1 MAINSTVSNPTE
13 AKLNDSRLPSL
24 PWWTWV
30 LPFFVANIGTWLS
43 IWFKTDPGVSLWYLP
58 TALGIIMVYWWGPR
72 ALIGLYLNAVV
83 CAPLW
88 DLPWKWA
95 FLYALPETLEVSLS
109 WFLFIRLIRG
119 KYWLPDLTSAVR
131 FLIYGSLLPAIV
143 ANIYLVTQ
151 LYLLGDIAQSA
162 MWENW
167 LVLFSADLATHFVLT
182 VPALVLFTKYMAAR
196 GWTVSNDAMIISPP
210 LLPENKRARVD
221 ILFIWA
227 VIISILILVLFVPLE
242 QAWIILGLLMIVLA
256 IRYGVV
262 AAVLGS
268 SWTGLLVFLLPP
280 ILTNRLGSSTATYS
294 NFFTINL
301 EILFLCAV
309 SLLTGRAISDLFNEI
324 SEHKQ
329 TEEALQ
335 ESEERYRT
343 LGEQASDGIFIS
355 DHQGNY
361 VDVNSAGSKMLGYS
375 RDEIL
380 KMSIRDLVVH
390 EDVNRVVPEINRL
403 QGEDSVISEW
413 RFRRKDGSIF
423 YGEVNATTLSDLR
436 LLGVLRDIT
445 ERKKAEE
452 ILHRQNEYL
461 ALLNDMTRAV
471 LLSENFDSTMNT
483 LAVDMAKLINADDC
497 YVTRWDEERQLTIP
511 TTTTAKL
518 ETPYS
523 TQITTGNEVTLTA
536 SVLRSGHAIAVD
548 DVFNSPYISVEVAK
562 RYPTRSVLGVPMIAG
577 EYKLGAAIIAFNTPH
592 HFTSEEIE
600 RAEHAGNQITLALRN
615 FQQSTE
621 IQHRLKESNALAEI
635 GRALSETERTG
646 TNKVLQL
653 IVDSARELISNAQES
668 VIHLLEHEEQAL
680 FAHAVSGYRDEE
692 RETKRVKMRLGEGV
706 AGQVIREGITINIG
720 DIQTDPRFLKSA
732 SKPNFRSLLVA
743 PVQSGGQQIGTISV
757 QSKLPHAFSTK
768 DSELL
773 NSWGVQAAIA
783 IENTH
788 LFEITQQRLKEV
800 DALYK
805 TSQGLAISLDA
816 DELIEDV
823 ITLLHQNFGYYHV
836 QIYFLDR
843 SSGDLILKRGSGEI
857 GVRLLDQGFHLTRGL
872 GIVGHVA
879 ETAVP
884 FVTNNVNDVIFF
896 ARNPLLPDTQSE
908 LAVPIKLDGKVVGVL
923 DIQHTPPYRLTQGD
937 LQLMTA
943 VADQLAVALQKAN
956 LYTDLQTALNQ
967 EQTIRSQLIQS
978 ERLALVG
985 RLLASVSHELNNPL
999 QAIQNALF
1007 LLKEENLSNQAS
1019 QDLDIILSEA
1029 ERMAA
1034 LIERLRGAYRP
1045 VRMRDFRPV
1054 ELNNLIEDVHALITT
1069 HMRQKEIAFEFFPDP
1084 ELPSF
1089 SGLSDQIRQVVLNLF
1104 LNAIEIMEPG
1114 GRLTVKTRGMTQ
1126 QNEIF
1131 LSVKDTGP
1139 GIDPEILPKIF
1150 DPFITSKHTG
1160 TGLGLT
1166 ITHDIIEQHHGR
1178 IQAENN
1184 ADDKGGAV
1192 FNVWLPIDGRD
1203 SE

>member
-1 MAINSTVSNPTE
+1 
-13 AKLNDSRLPSL
+13 
-24 PWWTWV
+24 
-30 LPFFVANIGTWLS
+30 
-43 IWFKTDPGVSLWYLP
+43 
-58 TALGIIMVYWWGPR
+58 MVYWWGPR
-72 ALIGLYLNAVV
+72 ALVGLYLNAVV

-95 FLYALPETLEVSLS
+95 FLYALPETLEVGLS
-109 WFLFIRLIRG
+109 WFLFLRIMRG
-119 KYWLPDLTSAVR
+119 KYWLPDLASAVQ
-131 FLIYGSLLPAIV
+131 FLIFGSLLPAIF
-143 ANIYLVTQ
+143 ANIYLITQ
-151 LYLLGDIAQSA
+151 LFVLGDIAQSA

-167 LVLFSADLATHFVLT
+167 LILFSADLATHLVLA
-182 VPALVLFTKYMAAR
+182 VPALMLYTKFMSVR
-196 GWTVSNDAMIISPP
+196 GWTLDISEETNSLR
-210 LLPENKRARVD
+210 LLPEDKRSRID
-221 ILFIWA
+221 ILFISA
-227 VIISILILVLFVPLE
+227 VVISILVLVLLVPLE
-242 QAWIILGLLMIVLA
+242 QAWIILGLLMIILA

-280 ILTNRLGSSTATYS
+280 ILTDSLGGPSATYS
-294 NFFTINL
+294 NFFVINL

-309 SLLTGRAISDLFNEI
+309 SLLTGRAISDLFSEI
-324 SEHKQ
+324 SERKQ

-355 DHQGNY
+355 DYQGHY

-380 KMSIRDLVVH
+380 EMSIGDLVVQEEAH
-390 EDVNRVVPEINRL
+390 RVMPEIDRL
-403 QGEDSVISEW
+403 RSEDSVISEW
-413 RFRRKDGSIF
+413 QFRRKDGSIF
-423 YGEVNATTLSDLR
+423 YGEVNATNLSDSR
-436 LLGVLRDIT
+436 LLGVVRDIT
-445 ERKKAEE
+445 ERKKADE
-452 ILHRQNEYL
+452 ILLRQNEYL

-471 LLSENFDSTMNT
+471 LLSEDFDSTMST

-497 YVTRWDEERQLTIP
+497 YITRWDEERQLTIP

-518 ETPYS
+518 ETSYS
-523 TQITTGNEVTLTA
+523 TQITTGNELTLTA
-536 SVLRSGHAIAVD
+536 SVLKSGHALAVE
-548 DVFNSPYISVEVAK
+548 DVFNSPHISGEVAK
-562 RYPTRSVLGVPMIAG
+562 RYPALSVLGVPMIARG
-577 EYKLGAAIIAFNTPH
+577 HKLGAAIIAFNTPH
-592 HFTSEEIE
+592 HFTAEEIE
-600 RAEHAGNQITLALRN
+600 RADQAGNQIALALWN

-621 IQHRLKESNALAEI
+621 IQNRLKESNALAEI
-635 GRALSETERTG
+635 GRVLSETERTG
-646 TNKVLQL
+646 TDKVLQL
-653 IVDSARELISNAQES
+653 IVDSARELISKAEES
-668 VIHLLEHEEQAL
+668 VIHLLEVEEQSL
-680 FAHAVSGYRDEE
+680 FARAVSGYSEQE
-692 RETKRVKMRLGEGV
+692 KEFKRVKMRLGEGV
-706 AGQVIREGITINIG
+706 AGQVIREGITMNIG
-720 DIQTDPRFLKSA
+720 DVKTDPRFLPSKSM
-732 SKPNFRSLLVA
+732 PNFRSLLVS

-757 QSKLPHAFSTK
+757 QSKMPNAFSTA
-768 DSELL
+768 DAELL
-773 NSWGVQAAIA
+773 NSLGVQAAIA

-805 TSQGLAISLDA
+805 TSQGLAVSLDP

-836 QIYFLDR
+836 QIYFLDQP
-843 SSGDLILKRGSGEI
+843 SGDLILKRGSGEI
-857 GVRLLDQGFHLTRGL
+857 GIQLLKSEFRLSIGL
-872 GIVGHVA
+872 GIAGHVA

-896 ARNPLLPDTQSE
+896 ARNPLLPNTQSE

-1019 QDLDIILSEA
+1019 QDLDIILSET

-1034 LIERLRGAYRP
+1034 LIERLRSAYRP
-1045 VRMRDFRPV
+1045 VRIQDFRPIG
-1054 ELNNLIEDVHALITT
+1054 LNSLIEDVYALIST

-1084 ELPSF
+1084 NLPSV

-1104 LNAIEIMEPG
+1104 LNAIEIMKPG
-1114 GRLTVKTRGMTQ
+1114 GRLTVKTRGVAE
-1126 QNEIF
+1126 QNEVF
-1131 LSVKDTGP
+1131 LAVKDTGP

-1178 IQAENN
+1178 IQAENGPEGQ
-1184 ADDKGGAV
+1184 GGAV

-1203 SE
+1203 PE